1 MSKKVV
7 LRIGA
12 TLATLLAADVVSKAV
27 STATQLGMNSVAV
40 GQLDNSDI
48 ASAKSTMLQWLMQSG
63 WASVVGAVVVVT
75 ILYFIWKGQFK
86 NV

>member
-12 TLATLLAADVVSKAV
+12 TLATLFAADVVSKAV
-27 STATQLGMNSVAV
+27 LTATQLGMNSVAV
-40 GQLDNSDI
+40 AQLDNSDI
-48 ASAKSTMLQWLMQSG
+48 ASAKFTMLQWLMQSG
-63 WASVVGAVVVVT
+63 WASVVGVVVVT